1 MIAAFALEDPPT
13 TAPAVVESALSGEQL
28 RQECLARADLYR
40 ILAGVFVEEPSPAFL
55 AALREPA
62 MLQSLQ
68 DAGLDFGADF
78 LASDLPALTEALAC
92 EYATLFASSG
102 GFPPIESVRL
112 TGRFKQDP
120 HFQIAALYQRLGFE
134 QVKGRFE
141 VFPDQLG
148 IELMFV
154 AELLTRAASALAQDD
169 EAAYK
174 KLDKEIKRFWT
185 LHLGRWVR
193 GYSGLIERASTHSFY
208 RQMAR
213 FLGGFAVEEIAA
225 MGLNHLDD
233 LDQGQLQV
241 PKSEIKLEFNP
252 DEPVCGECP
261 PGLAERGAAAAGA
274 RVIPIKPLQDLQL
287 GG

>member
-1 MIAAFALEDPPT
+1 MIAAFDFDDAVVAD
-13 TAPAVVESALSGEQL
+13 PAVTEVAQDLDQL
-28 RQECLARADLYR
+28 RDECLARASLYR
-40 ILAGVFVEEPSPAFL
+40 ILGGVFVEEPSQDFL
-55 AALREPA
+55 TTLRTPKF
-62 MLQSLQ
+62 LQSL
-68 DAGLDFGADF
+68 GEVGIVFKADF
-78 LASDLPALTEALAC
+78 LDSDLPTLSDALAC

-120 HFQIAALYQRLGFE
+120 HFQVLQIYQRMGFE

-154 AELLTRAASALAQDD
+154 AAMLERCAQALGRADVQ
-169 EAAYK
+169 AYK

-193 GYSGLIERASTHSFY
+193 GYSGLIERAANHSFY

-225 MGLNHLDD
+225 MGLTHLDD
-233 LDQGQLQV
+233 LDQGQLEV
-241 PKSEIKLEFNP
+241 PKSEIKMEFNP
-252 DEPVCGECP
+252 DEPVCGACP
-261 PGLAERGAAAAGA
+261 SRPGDRSGGPEST
-274 RVIPIKPLQDLQL
+274 RVIPIQPLRGL
-287 GG
+287 GL